1 MRSGKKRARSEPGS
15 TKQPRSKYS
24 DNPPDFASLASL
36 YPSFKPFVFFSGS
49 RARIDWTDYNAT
61 RELTRVL
68 LLHDHGVN
76 WWIPDGQLCPT
87 VPNRSNYIHWI
98 NDLLSSGI
106 IQSLGGDGSKV
117 KGFDIGT
124 GANCIYP
131 LLGASLFGWSF
142 VGSDFTVVAL
152 EWAEKNVQ
160 SNPHFSDL
168 IEIRDSKVPPQCSS
182 VPEVENT
189 ESEKT
194 IQEEAEISATVKSD
208 YHDNKSFIEP
218 AVLLGVVKENETFDF
233 CMSNPPFFETFE
245 EAGLN
250 PKTSCGGTPEEMV
263 CNGGEQAFVSRIIE
277 DSAVLRQRFR
287 WYTSMLGK
295 KANLK
300 LLISKLWEVGVT
312 IVKTTEFVQ
321 GQTSRWGL
329 AWSFMPIAR
338 KIIAPPVV
346 KKSVLS
352 FMLECIK
359 RQYSAVDVLQS
370 VEEFFKSCG
379 ALCKLNSSTF
389 SVDIVASNDQCK
401 TISKNDIAD
410 VDSVRSHGYEK
421 QSLDGSSLQVP
432 KYNLSFR
439 ILVFQ
444 QMPGTLL
451 IKGSLQQ
458 KDSPLSGLFS
468 GVFGSLE
475 ESLKSKFCR

>member
-1 MRSGKKRARSEPGS
+1 
-15 TKQPRSKYS
+15 
-24 DNPPDFASLASL
+24 
-36 YPSFKPFVFFSGS
+36 
-49 RARIDWTDYNAT
+49 
-61 RELTRVL
+61 
-68 LLHDHGVN
+68 
-76 WWIPDGQLCPT
+76 
-87 VPNRSNYIHWI
+87 
-98 NDLLSSGI
+98 
-106 IQSLGGDGSKV
+106 LGGDGSKV

-189 ESEKT
+189 EREKT

-263 CNGGEQAFVSRIIE
+263 CNGGEQAFVSRIIK

-379 ALCKLNSSTF
+379 ASCKLNSSTF
-389 SVDIVASNDQCK
+389 SVDIVASNDQCN

-432 KYNLSFR
+432 EYNLSFR

-468 GVFGSLE
+468 RVFGSLE

>member
-1 MRSGKKRARSEPGS
+1 MSMRRNGKKRARSETPGS
-15 TKQPRSKYS
+15 TAHPRNKYS

-36 YPSFKPFVFFSGS
+36 YPSFKPFVFFSGGS
-49 RARIDWTDYNAT
+49 RPRIDWTDYNAT

-68 LLHDHGVN
+68 LLHDHGLS

-98 NDLLSSGI
+98 NDLLSSQI
-106 IQSLGGDGSKV
+106 IPSSRGNNKV

-142 VGSDFTVVAL
+142 VGSDITDVAL

-160 SNPHFSDL
+160 SNPHVSDL
-168 IEIRDSKVPPQCSS
+168 IEIRHSRIIP
-182 VPEVENT
+182 
-189 ESEKT
+189 SE
-194 IQEEAEISATVKSD
+194 D
-208 YHDNKSFIEP
+208 DDNKSYM
-218 AVLLGVVKENETFDF
+218 VLVGLVKESETFDF
-233 CMSNPPFFETFE
+233 CMCNPPFFETFE

-250 PKTSCGGTPEEMV
+250 PKTSCGGTHEEMV
-263 CNGGEQAFVSRIIE
+263 CVGGEQAFVSRIIQ
-277 DSAVLRQRFR
+277 DSAVLRERFR

-312 IVKTTEFVQ
+312 VVKTTEFVQ

-329 AWSFMPIAR
+329 AWSFVPPATR
-338 KIIAPPVV
+338 KIIAPTPVS
-346 KKSVLS
+346 KSSLLS
-352 FMLECIK
+352 FMLEGIK
-359 RQYSAVDVLQS
+359 RQYSAADVLLS
-370 VEEFFKSCG
+370 VEEFFKSSG
-379 ALCKLNSSTF
+379 ASSKLNSNTF
-389 SVDIVASNDQCK
+389 SVDIVASSEQCN
-401 TISKNDIAD
+401 TITNRDD
-410 VDSVRSHGYEK
+410 VDSVRSHG
-421 QSLDGSSLQVP
+421 SSLQGP
-432 KYNLSFR
+432 QDDLSFR

-451 IKGSLQQ
+451 IKGSLQH

-468 GVFGSLE
+468 VVFGSLE
-475 ESLKSKFCR
+475 ESMKSKFCR